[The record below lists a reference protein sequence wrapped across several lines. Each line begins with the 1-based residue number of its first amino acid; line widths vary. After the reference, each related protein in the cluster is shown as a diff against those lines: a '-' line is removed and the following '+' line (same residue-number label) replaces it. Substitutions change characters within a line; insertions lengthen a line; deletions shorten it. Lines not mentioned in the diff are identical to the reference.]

1 MQQMVPKRDTV
12 NTDTRIK
19 KAVWSLL
26 LHQNLN
32 CSCVSE
38 DAFLSYL
45 APRQTSIWNLPSFPM
60 FLDVLLMARMK
71 RQKCRTLVCQF
82 SSGVTSRCSAL
93 SKYTCDFSVKFK
105 KKKKQQHKR
114 LTRGKINNVRKS
126 LKENSWVSQGCSSCE
141 FKGCGCASKE
151 QFFLSLAFRDRMWS

>member
-12 NTDTRIK
+12 NMDTRIK

-32 CSCVSE
+32 CLCISE
-38 DAFLSYL
+38 DACLSYL

-105 KKKKQQHKR
+105 KKKKKNIKESHEEK
-114 LTRGKINNVRKS
+114 LTTLRK
-126 LKENSWVSQGCSSCE
+126 NSWVSQG
-141 FKGCGCASKE
+141 
-151 QFFLSLAFRDRMWS
+151 